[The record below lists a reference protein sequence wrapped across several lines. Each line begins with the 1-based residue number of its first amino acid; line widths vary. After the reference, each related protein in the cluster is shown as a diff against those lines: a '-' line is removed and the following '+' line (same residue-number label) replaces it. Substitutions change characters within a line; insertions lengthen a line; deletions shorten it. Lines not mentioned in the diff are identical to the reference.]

1 MHERVGS
8 GHMLDYMCS
17 HLIGSLLFVY
27 VQGSL
32 HCKQHLFVSQL
43 YYRSVDIISELSGAG
58 EEAAGTALLR
68 AIYRDDDAE
77 KVRSWNCKMFFWNR
91 RKYAVPLR
99 IQVVG
104 TRLASSFLSSIYT
117 FQSVFP
123 GLPCLSFF

>member
-17 HLIGSLLFVY
+17 HLIGSLLLLVY

-43 YYRSVDIISELSGAG
+43 YYRSVDIISELSGTG

-68 AIYRDDDAE
+68 AIYRDDDAK
-77 KVRSWNCKMFFWNR
+77 KVAGIVRCMLFF
-91 RKYAVPLR
+91 
-99 IQVVG
+99 
-104 TRLASSFLSSIYT
+104 
-117 FQSVFP
+117 
-123 GLPCLSFF
+123 

>member
-43 YYRSVDIISELSGAG
+43 YYRSVDTISELSGAG

-77 KVRSWNCKMFFWNR
+77 KVGGVCKMFFWNR
-91 RKYAVPLR
+91 RKCAVLLR
-99 IQVVG
+99 IHV
-104 TRLASSFLSSIYT
+104 
-117 FQSVFP
+117 P
-123 GLPCLSFF
+123 